1 MVLFFTECSSDC
13 LWKVLPFHSEDR
25 MATCFLCLFQ
35 RQCVDYV
42 FFWTIQRMRNS
53 LVWIYLL
60 RLFGIGPRF
69 QIWQQ
74 QGSQSL
80 FIDSLGSHSF
90 GVVHPNDDANLDP
103 SVERN
108 HTNQDTQKTFDNAEK
123 GKDHPVGQPLCHVIV
138 ARVHGLEGHV
148 SWVDETDQVDN
159 ELNSSNDRKQNAEEQ
174 NTGQEKDGLGVTCL
188 GFHILEFFW
197 AEASKQTRTRWERM
211 CESWQESSM
220 AVAPMR
226 RLRGLD
232 RSATNDSLKTLA
244 QASMARTGI
253 LLPDEHWVSLRS
265 TTIVFVLLFH
275 VPDSSIAVVTPR
287 FSGLEPACHVIL
299 RACIFL
305 LYYYIEY
312 YSPYWVTEGYLAIKA
327 STFSITCSTWGGS
340 DMVDDEWIV
349 W

>member
-1 MVLFFTECSSDC
+1 MVLFFTEWSSDC
-13 LWKVLPFHSEDR
+13 LWKFLSFHPEDG
-25 MATCFLCLFQ
+25 MATCF
-35 RQCVDYV
+35 YV
-42 FFWTIQRMRNS
+42 CFNAGVLIMCFFWTIQRMRNS

-60 RLFGIGPRF
+60 SLFGIGPRF

-108 HTNQDTQKTFDNAEK
+108 HSNQDTQKTFDNAEK

-197 AEASKQTRTRWERM
+197 TSSKQTRTRWERM
-211 CESWQESSM
+211 CETWQESSV

-244 QASMARTGI
+244 QASMART
-253 LLPDEHWVSLRS
+253 LLPDEQSFALIDDYRFCLVLPCPRFEYRS
-265 TTIVFVLLFH
+265 RDAEILWPRTSMSCHSPCMHILTILYSVLL
-275 VPDSSIAVVTPR
+275 T
-287 FSGLEPACHVIL
+287 IL
-299 RACIFL
+299 SHRGVLGHKGIDLFDHL
-305 LYYYIEY
+305 FDLRR
-312 YSPYWVTEGYLAIKA
+312 KRH
-327 STFSITCSTWGGS
+327 GGWWM
-340 DMVDDEWIV
+340 DCMVWL
-349 W
+349 